1 MHANYPDTALPFLQ
15 SQQRCWPLLLAL
27 LLPLLWQNTQA
38 SVNDAADPQLRR
50 ILRQAIRDSN
60 SFADH
65 FSAEVWLLDMST
77 RLKQRLPNHLER
89 ISLLKLVHQEARR
102 AGLPAEL
109 VLAVIDVESNFDRW
123 AISSAGAQGLMQVM
137 PFWLQEIGRPDDNL
151 HKPRTNLR
159 LGCTILRYY
168 LDLEKGDLSRALAR
182 YNGSRGKTTY
192 SRRVLEVLSRRWYRR

>member
-1 MHANYPDTALPFLQ
+1 MHANHPDTARPSPQ
-15 SQQRCWPLLLAL
+15 NQRHWWLLLAF
-27 LLPLLWQNTQA
+27 LLPFFWQSSQA
-38 SVNDAADPQLRR
+38 SVNNATDPQLRR

-65 FSAEVWLLDMST
+65 FSAEVWLMDMST
-77 RLKQRLPNHLER
+77 RLKGRIPNHLER

-102 AGLPAEL
+102 AGLPPEL

-137 PFWLQEIGRPDDNL
+137 PFWLREIGRPDANL
-151 HKPRTNLR
+151 HKPRINLR
-159 LGCTILRYY
+159 LGCAILRYY
-168 LDLEKGDLSRALAR
+168 LDLEKGDLGRALAR

-192 SRRVLEVLSRRWYRR
+192 SRRVLERLSRRWYRQ